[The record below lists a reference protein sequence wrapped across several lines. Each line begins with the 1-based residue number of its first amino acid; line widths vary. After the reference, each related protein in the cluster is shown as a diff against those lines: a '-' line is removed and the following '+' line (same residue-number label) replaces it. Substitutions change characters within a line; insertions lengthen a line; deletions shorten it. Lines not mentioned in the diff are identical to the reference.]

1 MAAVGA
7 VLSGSG
13 LNAEA
18 AIERLLK
25 AAPHRGDSTR
35 VVTLGRCTIGVAD
48 HQGREEATV
57 ASTGDLAVAYG
68 GTLDNPEEIA
78 HLSSTDGGHP
88 STPAQAVLAGW
99 DAIGEALPRRLRG
112 TFACIVTNGS
122 RVWAF
127 RDQVGLETLFYRED
141 ADALYLASEAKQ
153 VLRGANAARE
163 PDLDAVEAIF
173 YGDSEEPTR
182 CALRGVRRL
191 VAGTLLIAGNGRVV
205 TRPYW
210 DPESLLETAR
220 LSSEDAAERF
230 RHLLDQAVRR
240 ALTGQDA
247 VSLSGGIDSPPI
259 ATFASREY
267 VRRWGRPIPALSAVF
282 PSFPESDESHYIE
295 LMAAD
300 LDIPLHTY
308 EPGPQRLERLRYWVE
323 LFDSPWS
330 TWSPEGTAERCLH
343 AQQLGIRTL
352 LSGEF
357 AEQASAIRAYLVTH
371 LLWNGRLGAAAG
383 QLLSQKAAGLGRRH
397 LANEVLDAFTPRRL
411 QARRFR
417 RRPNQLVPPWIDIRR
432 IAERDGN
439 AARPARKRWAAAQL
453 PFFGAD
459 ATGEADIYSHALFGI
474 RARRPWAD
482 IDLWEF
488 FLSLRGEM
496 KFPDYRM
503 KGFVRNAL
511 RGDVPDAILDR
522 RDKTYANRWFETMA
536 LDYPALRHWL
546 SDPSHRV
553 TGVDYAE
560 LGEQLEQEE
569 MSLSHY
575 LWAKDL
581 ATVHAFLDLWS

>member
-7 VLSGSG
+7 VLGRSGPTAG
-13 LNAEA
+13 AVL
-18 AIERLLK
+18 ERLLE
-25 AAPHRGDSTR
+25 AAPHRGISTH
-35 VVTLGRCTIGVAD
+35 VLTLGRCSIGVAD
-48 HQGREEATV
+48 HEGRDEATLAAT
-57 ASTGDLAVAYG
+57 ASLAVAYA
-68 GTLDNPEEIA
+68 GTLDNPEELA
-78 HLSSTDGGHP
+78 RLSGDVGNGPTTS
-88 STPAQAVLAGW
+88 AELVLAGW
-99 DAIGEALPRRLRG
+99 RAFGEALPRRLRG
-112 TFACIVTNGS
+112 TFAGIVTDGS

-127 RDQVGLETLFYRED
+127 RDPVGLETLFYRED

-153 VLRGANAARE
+153 VLRGADVARE

-191 VAGTLLIAGNGRVV
+191 VAGTLLSAGSGPVV
-205 TRPYW
+205 TQPYW
-210 DPESLLETAR
+210 NPQSLLETAR
-220 LSSEDAAERF
+220 LSSAEATERF

-240 ALTGQDA
+240 ALTGQD
-247 VSLSGGIDSPPI
+247 VISLSGGIDSPPI
-259 ATFASREY
+259 ATFAAREY
-267 VRRWGRPIPALSAVF
+267 VRRWGRPIPALSAVY
-282 PSFPESDESHYIE
+282 PSFPESDESRYIE
-295 LMAAD
+295 LVAAE
-300 LDIPLHTY
+300 LELPLHTY
-308 EPGPQRLERLRYWVE
+308 EPGPQRLERLQYWVE

-343 AQQLGIRTL
+343 AQRLGIRTI

-357 AEQASAIRAYLVTH
+357 AEQASAMRAYLVTH
-371 LLWNGRLGAAAG
+371 LLWKGRFGAAAG
-383 QLLSQKAAGLGRRH
+383 QLRSQRAARLGRRH
-397 LANEVLDAFTPRRL
+397 LANEVLDAFTPRFV

-417 RRPNQLVPPWIDIRR
+417 RRPNQQVPPWIDLRR
-432 IAERDGN
+432 IAERDGSG
-439 AARPARKRWAAAQL
+439 ARPARQRWSATQL

-488 FLSLRGEM
+488 FLSLRGET

-511 RGDVPDAILDR
+511 RGDVPDEILDR
-522 RDKTYANRWFETMA
+522 RDKTYANRWFEAMA

-553 TGVDYAE
+553 SGVDYAA
-560 LGEQLEQEE
+560 LGEQLEREE
-569 MSLSHY
+569 MPLSHY

-581 ATVHAFLDLWS
+581 ATVHAFLDLHS

>member
-7 VLSGSG
+7 VLSRSG
-13 LNAEA
+13 LNAQA
-18 AIERLLK
+18 ALERLLE
-25 AAPHRGDSTR
+25 AAPHRGESTR
-35 VVTLGRCTIGVAD
+35 VLTLGRCTIGVAD
-48 HQGREEATV
+48 HQGREEATL
-57 ASTGDLAVAYG
+57 ASNESLAVAYA
-68 GTLDNPEEIA
+68 GTLDNPEELA
-78 HLSSTDGGHP
+78 RLSGADGRHP
-88 STPAQAVLAGW
+88 TTPAESVLAAWGAVG
-99 DAIGEALPRRLRG
+99 DALPRRLRG
-112 TFACIVTNGS
+112 TFAGIVTDGS
-122 RVWAF
+122 RLWAF
-127 RDQVGLETLFYRED
+127 RDPVGLETLFYRED

-153 VLRGANAARE
+153 VLRGANAVRE

-191 VAGTLLIAGNGRVV
+191 VAATLLTAGSGPVV

-220 LSSEDAAERF
+220 LSAADAAERF

-240 ALTGQDA
+240 ALTGQDV

-259 ATFASREY
+259 ATFAAREY
-267 VRRWGRPIPALSAVF
+267 VRRWGRPIPALSAVY

-295 LMAAD
+295 LVAAG
-300 LDIPLHTY
+300 LKLPLHTY
-308 EPGPQRLERLRYWVE
+308 EPGPQRLERLQYWVD

-330 TWSPEGTAERCLH
+330 IWSPEGTAERCLH
-343 AQQLGIRTL
+343 ARRLSVRTI

-371 LLWNGRLGAAAG
+371 LLWKGRFGAAAG
-383 QLLSQKAAGLGRRH
+383 QLRSQRAARLGRRH
-397 LANEVLDAFTPRRL
+397 LANEVLDALTPRVL

-439 AARPARKRWAAAQL
+439 GARPARKRWAAAQL

-459 ATGEADIYSHALFGI
+459 ATGEADVYSHALFGI

-488 FLSLRGEM
+488 FLSLPGET

-511 RGDVPDAILDR
+511 RGDVPDEILDR

-546 SDPSHRV
+546 TDPSHQVR
-553 TGVDYAE
+553 GVDYAR
-560 LGEQLEQEE
+560 LGEQLEREE
-569 MSLSHY
+569 MPLSHY